1 MRTPGGP
8 RQHLHK
14 VISVALAHNRMIH
27 LECRFRASSLLD
39 GYDAPD
45 QSESRL
51 TWRKEEP
58 VALMLAALD
67 IVSIFYAAARLRL
80 SLLWGNQRISF
91 DKACSRIYKRKMRW
105 CVGFLFDMLLPPET
119 YSGKKTDSYACSDTR
134 PLPCYCVHQH
144 PLAGQSH
151 HLCWHDHLAAMSYNL
166 KAMGCLLVC
175 TCMHICCVR
184 FAEDLGPLALL

>member
-8 RQHLHK
+8 RQLLHK

-39 GYDAPD
+39 GHDAPD

-105 CVGFLFDMLLPPET
+105 CVGFLFDMLLTTPH
-119 YSGKKTDSYACSDTR
+119 KHIVARK
-134 PLPCYCVHQH
+134 LI
-144 PLAGQSH
+144 
-151 HLCWHDHLAAMSYNL
+151 AMHAPIQARYPVT
-166 KAMGCLLVC
+166 VC
-175 TCMHICCVR
+175 TNIR
-184 FAEDLGPLALL
+184 LLGNRTTSVGTTISPLCPTT